1 VKNAN
6 LVRRMYFRL
15 ILIIAVVHVTPG
27 CDRTKTPVEPIAA
40 AKTVNDFFEI
50 RVGDHAVRM
59 QIAVSLDEMQRGLM
73 ERRDLGPDD
82 GMLFVYKSPQQMS
95 FWMRNTPTALDIGF
109 FNVEGVLEEVYP
121 LHPFD
126 ETTVQ
131 SRSKSL
137 RFALEMNQGWYRE
150 RGVRPGAR
158 IDMVAI
164 AAALRARGM
173 DPAIIGLPTA
183 ELTSKK

>member
-1 VKNAN
+1 
-6 LVRRMYFRL
+6 MYFGL
-15 ILIIAVVHVTPG
+15 ILVIAVVHLTPG
-27 CDRTKTPVEPIAA
+27 CDRAKPAEPITA

-50 RVGDHAVRM
+50 RVGDQVVRM
-59 QIAVSLDEMQRGLM
+59 QIAVSVEEMQRGLM
-73 ERRDLGPDD
+73 ERRDLGPND

-95 FWMRNTPTALDIGF
+95 FWMRNTPTPLDIGF

-150 RGVRPGAR
+150 RAVRPGAR
-158 IDMVAI
+158 IDMVAL
-164 AAALRARGM
+164 ATALRTRGV
-173 DPAIIGLPTA
+173 DPETLGLTTA
-183 ELTSKK
+183 EPSARK